1 MTTAGCLLS
10 GLPPGTV
17 REGNKSHKECKT
29 ERSME
34 KKGTVF
40 KAIAV
45 VSYMNSVKVCIVDHD
60 IFTHDHH
67 SLLQIVVGLT

>member
-1 MTTAGCLLS
+1 
-10 GLPPGTV
+10 
-17 REGNKSHKECKT
+17 
-29 ERSME
+29 ME